1 VVLPQRP
8 AEVAN
13 ETGWDRLAAADEH
26 DRYGRGGSPSRA
38 HDDIWTDD
46 HSHLALHQIRRECW
60 QPIELVLRP
69 AKYDRDV
76 VAVDEARFLQAL
88 AECSHAVQN
97 VSERSTAEKPHH
109 RHRRLL
115 RARRERPRDSRA
127 AEQRDELA
135 APHSRPQGSKPRT
148 ASSHSRPGLGTGR
161 GGCELRPIVLG
172 WECRLRVPRPGQ
184 NRKGSESGK

>member
-1 VVLPQRP
+1 MQHRFRVRIARSRPGADARVRAQQAAPLFLPFRKSESWDRVAKQWRLAAAPTHAAAPGHAGDIAARP

-13 ETGWDRLAAADEH
+13 ESGCDRIAAADEH

-88 AECSHAVQN
+88 AEC
-97 VSERSTAEKPHH
+97 
-109 RHRRLL
+109 
-115 RARRERPRDSRA
+115 
-127 AEQRDELA
+127 
-135 APHSRPQGSKPRT
+135 
-148 ASSHSRPGLGTGR
+148 
-161 GGCELRPIVLG
+161 
-172 WECRLRVPRPGQ
+172 
-184 NRKGSESGK
+184 